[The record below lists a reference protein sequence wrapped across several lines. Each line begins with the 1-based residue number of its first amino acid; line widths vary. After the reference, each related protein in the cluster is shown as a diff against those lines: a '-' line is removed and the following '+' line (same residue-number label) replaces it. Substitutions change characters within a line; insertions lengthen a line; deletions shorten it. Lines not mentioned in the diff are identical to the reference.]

1 MSKNNPN
8 LFVKEIMKEMEKRG
22 FTQGQAEAVPSKLQ
36 EELNMNSE
44 RARKSE
50 PFIVHEI

>member
-22 FTQGQAEAVPSKLQ
+22 FTRGQAEQVPVKLK
-36 EELNMNSE
+36 EELKINSE
-44 RARKSE
+44 RARKSK
-50 PFIVHEI
+50 PFTVHEI